1 MTQDF
6 EKQLRQFETDM
17 SSALGDAIRKPVPAK
32 LGYIDSNGNTL
43 IKVPAEIRDE
53 PNLYY
58 FSQAGGQSFVGQAFL
73 QEGAMEKWQIRYG
86 APIRVRKDPISGVW
100 EIIGLD
106 ARYAAQFFAGI
117 VPEEIL
123 IVNLDQMSP
132 GLLAP
137 DSPVSMRARVLKA
150 PYDNGNEWKFINTQQ
165 TQDFTGNINIP
176 TNPATAKY
184 ALVQLDFDTETLS
197 YKYGDE
203 IVANLTFEQVYSI
216 QKTNGNDQ
224 YLPDKDAGMFRVGY
238 IKLVSGMTSITR
250 NNIWTLQSYISTG
263 GGSAVENIVIDDDG
277 VVVDD
282 NEVVTT

>member
-1 MTQDF
+1 MDQDF
-6 EKQLRQFETDM
+6 DKQLNQFE
-17 SSALGDAIRKPVPAK
+17 SAMGSVLGDAIRKPIPAK
-32 LGYIDSNGNTL
+32 LGYIDSLGNK
-43 IKVPAEIRDE
+43 IVKVPADIRDE

-86 APIRVRKDPISGVW
+86 APIRVKKDSISGVW
-100 EIIGLD
+100 EIVGLD
-106 ARYAAQFFAGI
+106 ARYAAQFFSGV

-137 DSPVSMRARVLKA
+137 DAPVSMRARVLKA
-150 PYDNGNEWKFINTQQ
+150 PYDNGNEWKFIDTLY

-176 TNPATAKY
+176 TNPATARY
-184 ALVQLDFDTETLS
+184 VLVQLDFDTETLS

-216 QKTNGNDQ
+216 QKTNGNNQ
-224 YLPDKDAGMFRVGY
+224 YLPAKDAGKFRVGY
-238 IKLVSGMTSITR
+238 IKLISGMTSILR
-250 NNIWTLQSYISTG
+250 SSIWTLQSYISTG

-282 NEVVTT
+282 DEVVTT